1 MTLTEH
7 QAQQITLVRVLEQ
20 TQNNGAIWSA
30 GDAHEAT
37 RAARDLVGAK
47 ASFAEFVARR
57 AQWVLE
63 EVSRRSP
70 DRAIQL
76 RQPRWPFVAAQ
87 VLAVFALASGFM
99 TDLLAT
105 NLMHPGQIN
114 VIELPMVLLIV
125 WNLAFFGWFFVKWVA
140 RLFKRGKQPIGPV
153 IELIGKWRASESLG
167 FGGKRQRPW
176 ADSFKQDWSQL
187 SGPLDTARLK
197 MAASLGSMMFTLGA
211 VAHLI
216 YRAAFDHYTAGWKT
230 TLTSSIDASAVHTIV
245 SWVLAPGSYFLNRPI
260 PDVRHIESLRMPP
273 SLGEGAENWIWLYF
287 ASVLAWVVIP
297 RLYLVA
303 LNGFVRWQIRRNFPL
318 PMNGAYFTTL
328 RAAWRGQRIGVSVVP
343 FRYELSPALRGNLST
358 MLARIY
364 GLAVDITID
373 QPVLMGTDGQD
384 WKNPVKREGH
394 VAVIVI
400 FNLAATAE
408 ADAHGAVLQALRKAI
423 EDGTPVVPIVDTG
436 AYRQDDAERF
446 RQRCNQWSQILDK
459 MKFKPL
465 FLDLH
470 RAAADDLKLLND
482 RLNHDE

>member
-1 MTLTEH
+1 
-7 QAQQITLVRVLEQ
+7 
-20 TQNNGAIWSA
+20 
-30 GDAHEAT
+30 
-37 RAARDLVGAK
+37 
-47 ASFAEFVARR
+47 
-57 AQWVLE
+57 
-63 EVSRRSP
+63 
-70 DRAIQL
+70 
-76 RQPRWPFVAAQ
+76 
-87 VLAVFALASGFM
+87 
-99 TDLLAT
+99 
-105 NLMHPGQIN
+105 
-114 VIELPMVLLIV
+114 
-125 WNLAFFGWFFVKWVA
+125 
-140 RLFKRGKQPIGPV
+140 
-153 IELIGKWRASESLG
+153 
-167 FGGKRQRPW
+167 
-176 ADSFKQDWSQL
+176 
-187 SGPLDTARLK
+187 
-197 MAASLGSMMFTLGA
+197 MMFTLGA

-303 LNGFVRWQIRRNFPL
+303 LNGFVRWRMRRNFPL